1 MIRLSLLFVYVLG
14 FSAYAFKDWFKS
26 LCALILL
33 MAVIEHPDMPKSM
46 LGIPGMNPWNL
57 LFGCVVIAWLR
68 ARKQEQLV
76 WDMPKHLNVL
86 LGLYLAVIL
95 VGWFRLVLDRE
106 LVTLSATDLVSE
118 LLINTLKWV
127 VPGLILFDAARTRE
141 RFRLA
146 LLCVLGVYFLYAV
159 QVVRWMPL
167 SAAVSGASLSERSIK
182 ILVNEVGFHRVNM
195 SAMLAAGSWAI
206 FAALPFAR
214 TQLQRTG
221 IVAAFV
227 ISVFGQALTAG
238 RAGYVTWVAVGF
250 ILCALR
256 WRKYLLVGP
265 VLVVGVLVLAP
276 GVRDRMLEGFARAA
290 PAFALGVEAGRT
302 GPDVYTVTA
311 GRNVAWPLVIEKI
324 KERPITGWGRLAMIR
339 TGITARLA
347 AFQEGFSHPH
357 NAYLEM
363 LLDNGLIGFMLVM
376 PFYAIVLWKSVT
388 LFLDSRDP
396 LFYGI
401 GGVSC
406 AFLLALA
413 IASSGSQTFY
423 PREGWVG
430 MWCALGLMLRVHVE
444 RKRAFASA
452 VAPTAAVARVP
463 PRPGV
468 RTFSPAPEAAPSRP
482 AVRGRWHQRH
492 KTPPPSDLVSV
503 PGASAAASA
512 VADVPIV
519 TPPLRPG
526 ATFRQHPTVAPSR
539 QLGARRTR

>member
-33 MAVIEHPDMPKSM
+33 MAVIEHPDMPKSL

-57 LFGCVVIAWLR
+57 LFGIVAIAWWR
-68 ARKQEQLV
+68 ARKQEQLT
-76 WDMPKHLNVL
+76 WDMPRHVNVML
-86 LGLYLAVIL
+86 LLYLGVVLI
-95 VGWFRLVLDRE
+95 GWLRLMIDRDG
-106 LVTLSATDLVSE
+106 VALSTGDLVSE
-118 LLINTLKWV
+118 LLINTVKWV
-127 VPGLILFDAARTRE
+127 IPGLILFDAARTPE

-146 LLCVLGVYFLYAV
+146 VMCVLGVYFLYAL

-167 SAAVSGASLSERSIK
+167 SAAVSGDSLSERSLK

-206 FAALPFAR
+206 FAARPLAR
-214 TQLQRTG
+214 TAWQQ
-221 IVAAFV
+221 AAV
-227 ISVFGQALTAG
+227 IGAFALTVFGQALTAG
-238 RAGYVTWVAVGF
+238 RAGYLTWMAVGF
-250 ILCALR
+250 ILCVLR
-256 WRKYLLVGP
+256 WRKYLLLAP

-276 GVRDRMLEGFARAA
+276 GVVDRMLEGFSRTPSYSGLDEGRA
-290 PAFALGVEAGRT
+290 
-302 GPDVYTVTA
+302 GPDVYAVTA

-324 KERPITGWGRLAMIR
+324 KERPITGWGRLGMVR

-363 LLDNGLIGFMLVM
+363 LLDNGVIGFLLVM
-376 PFYAIVLWKSVT
+376 PFYAVVLWKSIR

-396 LFYGI
+396 VYVAI
-401 GGVSC
+401 GGIAS

-430 MWCALGLMLRVHVE
+430 MWCALGLMLRVHVD
-444 RKRAFASA
+444 RQRAVTAT
-452 VAPTAAVARVP
+452 APAAVAQV
-463 PRPGV
+463 RPGSK
-468 RTFSPAPEAAPSRP
+468 RLRLEPAVARWRAANAPDRGP
-482 AVRGRWHQRH
+482 DAVRG
-492 KTPPPSDLVSV
+492 P
-503 PGASAAASA
+503 AAA
-512 VADVPIV
+512 
-519 TPPLRPG
+519 PLRPG
-526 ATFRQHPTVAPSR
+526 ARSRFLSQAPPLR
-539 QLGARRTR
+539 HR

>member
-1 MIRLSLLFVYVLG
+1 MIRISLLLVYVLG
-14 FSAYAFKDWFKS
+14 FSAYAFRDWFKS

-57 LFGCVVIAWLR
+57 LFGCVVIAWWK
-68 ARKQEQLV
+68 ARRREGLV
-76 WDMPKHLNVL
+76 WDMPKHINVL

-95 VGWFRLVLDRE
+95 VGWGRLVLDRDM
-106 LVTLSATDLVSE
+106 VSLSATDLVSE

-146 LLCVLGVYFLYAV
+146 LLCVLGVYFLFAV
-159 QVVRWMPL
+159 QVIRWMPL
-167 SAAVSGASLSERSIK
+167 GTAVSGASLSERSIK

-206 FAALPFAR
+206 YAALPFAR
-214 TQLQRTG
+214 TQLQKFA
-221 IVAAFV
+221 IVAASV
-227 ISVFGQALTAG
+227 ITVFGQALTGG

-256 WRKYLLVGP
+256 WRRYLLLGP
-265 VLVVGVLVLAP
+265 VLVIGVLVLAP
-276 GVRDRMLEGFARAA
+276 GVRDRMLEGFSGAA
-290 PAFALGVEAGRT
+290 SPAFGLDSGKS
-302 GPDVYTVTA
+302 GPDVYAVTA

-347 AFQEGFSHPH
+347 AFEEGFSHPH

-363 LLDNGLIGFMLVM
+363 LLDNGLIGFFLVM
-376 PFYAIVLWKSVT
+376 PFYGVVLWKSIT

-430 MWCALGLMLRVHVE
+430 MWCALGLMLRVHLE
-444 RKRAFASA
+444 RSRVYASKPAKSAAPVRPTLRPGARAASPA
-452 VAPTAAVARVP
+452 TAAVAF
-463 PRPGV
+463 RP
-468 RTFSPAPEAAPSRP
+468 AMPSRV
-482 AVRGRWHQRH
+482 ASR
-492 KTPPPSDLVSV
+492 KEPPPSDLVAP
-503 PGASAAASA
+503 PGSGTSSPPNTMAPA
-512 VADVPIV
+512 VSR
-519 TPPLRPG
+519 TLRPG
-526 ATFRQHPTVAPSR
+526 ATFRAHPTPAPVRSPF
-539 QLGARRTR
+539 GARRTR